1 MSYPLLALCRERLR
15 PEPKQGRQELWLLG
29 ARPKPRPVPV
39 DFMATMKKL
48 ISYISGC
55 DFALGFSALLIYLDS
70 GYVQVWALQVLVL
83 VPEEASF

>member
-1 MSYPLLALCRERLR
+1 M
-15 PEPKQGRQELWLLG
+15 
-29 ARPKPRPVPV
+29 PV